1 MDDRRKACLVVA
13 MLFVVNVAFNFEA
26 AMAEFLLPIVAQALT
41 VPVEQSQIILYTY
54 YLAIIVMLALSLTSK
69 ARALTRVP
77 GLVLGGSLFAAGS
90 FLLGITIGTNLLAV
104 VMSRLLQGM
113 GVALIVSATP
123 ALIVHWRLSEH
134 MRVSPFALIPVSI
147 GVGMLAGPTL
157 GALAAEQQLMPV
169 VYFGTTAVTVAMLI
183 AVTSMRV
190 NTISVELP
198 PMVPVR
204 RWDFG
209 GLLATSLVL
218 GSLFL
223 LAQSVRGETQLI
235 VGMAISAV
243 LMLAAWLL
251 FEQSD
256 RNSDHPIFDIH
267 FLVRDTRLIQALMMN
282 ALSFSGTYVVA
293 YVLPFYIYYEVLSAG
308 NELRLGGTIVFV
320 PLGFIFGP
328 LLFEAIASGSIRQ
341 SLWSSAC
348 VFFAALAAFIFADW
362 SGDSRWLLLAGV
374 ALGAARGIFV
384 SPYNKLTLNTV
395 PVHRIDE
402 VSTYNSISRYCGMAI
417 GTLVGSA
424 FVVLTSELQ
433 LALMWALLAGAVFMS
448 SSMAFVLFV
457 RDEELINGR

>member
-1 MDDRRKACLVVA
+1 MDDRRRARLLVA
-13 MLFVVNVAFNFEA
+13 MLFFVNVAFNFEA
-26 AMAEFLLPIVAQALT
+26 AMAEFLLPVVAEALT

-69 ARALTRVP
+69 ARALARVP
-77 GLVLGGSLFAAGS
+77 GLVLGGGLFAAGS

-104 VMSRLLQGM
+104 VMSRLLQGA
-113 GVALIVSATP
+113 GVALIVAATP

-157 GALAAEQQLMPV
+157 GALAAEQQLIPV
-169 VYFGTTAVTVAMLI
+169 LYFGTTAVTVAMLI
-183 AVTSMRV
+183 AVTSIRMK
-190 NTISVELP
+190 TISVELP

-204 RWDFG
+204 CWDFD
-209 GLLATSLVL
+209 GLLATGLVL
-218 GSLFL
+218 CSLFVV
-223 LAQSVRGETQLI
+223 AQSVRGETHLI
-235 VGMAISAV
+235 VGLVISAA

-251 FEQSD
+251 FERSD
-256 RNSDHPIFDIH
+256 QNSDHPIFDIH
-267 FLVRDTRLIQALMMN
+267 FLVRDTRLVQALMMN
-282 ALSFSGTYVVA
+282 ALSFAGTYVVA
-293 YVLPFYIYYEVLSAG
+293 YVLPFYIYYEVLSVG

-328 LLFEAIASGSIRQ
+328 LLFEAIARSNIKR
-341 SLWSSAC
+341 SLWSSAY
-348 VFFAALAAFIFADW
+348 VFFAALAAFALANW
-362 SGDSRWLLLAGV
+362 SGNSWWLLLAGA

-402 VSTYNSISRYCGMAI
+402 VSAYNSISRYSGMAI

-433 LALMWALLAGAVFMS
+433 LALMWALLAGVAFMT
-448 SSMAFVLFV
+448 SSMALVLFIK
-457 RDEELINGR
+457 DEEVDQC